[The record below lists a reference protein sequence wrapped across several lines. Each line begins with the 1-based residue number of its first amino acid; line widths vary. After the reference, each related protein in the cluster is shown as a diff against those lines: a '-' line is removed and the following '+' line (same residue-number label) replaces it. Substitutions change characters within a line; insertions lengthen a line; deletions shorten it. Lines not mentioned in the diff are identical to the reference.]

1 MTVTDEVTNVHVLLS
16 DFRIDQHQGRA
27 HRSLVCCCSALV
39 LEEVLRACGC
49 CSCVPVTIVGSDFL
63 GFEGLVHHLQC
74 FCPPLCLL
82 FYHHSDT
89 VMVFICFVLLFTL
102 TLLMCACY
110 RVHFN
115 KTHVFTMWSGEG
127 FGLGLVT

>member
-27 HRSLVCCCSALV
+27 HRSLVFWCVRCAVV

-49 CSCVPVTIVGSDFL
+49 CSCVPVTISGSDFL

-82 FYHHSDT
+82 FYHHSDA
-89 VMVFICFVLLFTL
+89 VMVFIYTYIINVCLLQSAF
-102 TLLMCACY
+102 
-110 RVHFN
+110 
-115 KTHVFTMWSGEG
+115 
-127 FGLGLVT
+127 